1 MAGRFGDINLTKYDD
16 LFKDEAT
23 RQAEQQEQ
31 VLTVPADQI
40 FPYARQPYT
49 IDRPTPDLVRLMD
62 SVERFGIMEPMVV
75 RPRDGGGYEIIAGH
89 RRNYC
94 AGVVGLETRPVIV
107 REYTDEEAD
116 ILVVDFNINREDLM
130 PSEKAKAYK
139 LWLDAHK
146 RQAGRPTK
154 ENGDQVGP
162 DFARKKSKEILADQ
176 VGESASQVQRFVNL
190 TKLIPVLLEQV
201 DSGKLKLVPAAD
213 YISHLA
219 EKEQTYLALVMERD
233 EVSPSVG
240 QAKRMKELSAEG
252 KLEDNIID
260 LLMRE
265 EKPLEHKITLDGK
278 WVQKRF
284 PKHMTPQQIKE
295 RINKALDLL
304 ERTELRRK
312 QEQSR

>member
-16 LFKDEAT
+16 LFKDEET
-23 RQAEQQEQ
+23 RQAEKQEQ
-31 VLTVPADQI
+31 VLEVPADQI

-146 RQAGRPTK
+146 QQGARTDLTSLQNGEKLRGK
-154 ENGDQVGP
+154 FSVQLLSEQVNENVTT
-162 DFARKKSKEILADQ
+162 I
-176 VGESASQVQRFVNL
+176 QRYVRL

-213 YISHLA
+213 YISHLT

-284 PKHMTPQQIKE
+284 PKNMTPQQIKE

>member
-139 LWLDAHK
+139 LKLDAMK
-146 RQAGRPTK
+146 RQGART
-154 ENGDQVGP
+154 DLTSCQVGTKLRA
-162 DFARKKSKEILADQ
+162 DELLAEKADDSARQI
-176 VGESASQVQRFVNL
+176 QRYVRL

-240 QAKRMKELSAEG
+240 QAKRMKELSTEG

-304 ERTELRRK
+304 ERSERRK

>member
-1 MAGRFGDINLTKYDD
+1 MVNNLKNTKLTSLDD
-16 LFKDEAT
+16 LFKSEEE
-23 RQAEQQEQ
+23 RQAGQQEQ
-31 VLTVPADQI
+31 VLEVPADQI

-146 RQAGRPTK
+146 RQAGRPAK
-154 ENGDQVGP
+154 ENEDQVGP

-176 VGESASQVQRFVNL
+176 VGESASQVQRYVNL
-190 TKLIPVLLEQV
+190 TKLIPILLEQV

-213 YISHLA
+213 YISHLT

-240 QAKRMKELSAEG
+240 QAKRMKELSAGG

-260 LLMRE
+260 LVMRE
-265 EKPLEHKITLDGK
+265 EKPLERKVTLDGK
-278 WVQKRF
+278 WVQRRF
-284 PKHMTPQQIKE
+284 PRHMTPQQIMD

-304 ERTELRRK
+304 ERSERRK

>member
-1 MAGRFGDINLTKYDD
+1 MATSNLKNTKLASLDD
-16 LFKDEAT
+16 LFKSEEE
-23 RQAEQQEQ
+23 RQTEQQEQ
-31 VLTVPADQI
+31 VLTVPADQV
-40 FPYARQPYT
+40 FPYAGQPYT

-94 AGVVGLETRPVIV
+94 AGVVGLETRPIIV

-139 LWLDAHK
+139 LKLDAMK
-146 RQAGRPTK
+146 RQGART
-154 ENGDQVGP
+154 DLTSAQVGQKLNG
-162 DFARKKSKEILADQ
+162 RYSVEILSEQ
-176 VGESASQVQRFVNL
+176 VNESRMQVQRYIRLNY
-190 TKLIPVLLEQV
+190 LIPTLLEQV
-201 DSGKLKLVPAAD
+201 DGGTLKFVPAAD

-304 ERTELRRK
+304 ERTERRK

>member
-1 MAGRFGDINLTKYDD
+1 
-16 LFKDEAT
+16 
-23 RQAEQQEQ
+23 
-31 VLTVPADQI
+31 
-40 FPYARQPYT
+40 
-49 IDRPTPDLVRLMD
+49 
-62 SVERFGIMEPMVV
+62 
-75 RPRDGGGYEIIAGH
+75 
-89 RRNYC
+89 
-94 AGVVGLETRPVIV
+94 
-107 REYTDEEAD
+107 
-116 ILVVDFNINREDLM
+116 M

-139 LWLDAHK
+139 LKLDAMK
-146 RQAGRPTK
+146 RQGARTDLTS
-154 ENGDQVGP
+154 DQVGP
-162 DFARKKSKEILADQ
+162 KFVGQRSNELLAEQVSESKT
-176 VGESASQVQRFVNL
+176 QVQRYVRL
-190 TKLIPVLLEQV
+190 TKLIPALLEQV

-284 PKHMTPQQIKE
+284 PKNMTPQQIKE

>member
-16 LFKDEAT
+16 LFKDETT
-23 RQAEQQEQ
+23 RQAEQQEK

-49 IDRPTPDLVRLMD
+49 IDRPTPDLVRLLD

-146 RQAGRPTK
+146 QQGARTDLTSLQNGEKLRGK
-154 ENGDQVGP
+154 FSVQLLSEQVNENVTT
-162 DFARKKSKEILADQ
+162 I
-176 VGESASQVQRFVNL
+176 QRYVRL

-219 EKEQTYLALVMERD
+219 EKEQTYLALAMERD

-284 PKHMTPQQIKE
+284 PKHMTPQQIKD

-304 ERTELRRK
+304 ERTERRK

>member
-31 VLTVPADQI
+31 ILTVPADQI

-139 LWLDAHK
+139 LKLDAMK
-146 RQAGRPTK
+146 RQGART
-154 ENGDQVGP
+154 DLTSAQVGQKLNG
-162 DFARKKSKEILADQ
+162 RISVELLAEQ
-176 VGESASQVQRFVNL
+176 VNESRVQIQRYIRLNY
-190 TKLIPVLLEQV
+190 LIPILIEQV
-201 DSGKLKLVPAAD
+201 DTGKLKFVPAAD

-219 EKEQTYLALVMERD
+219 EKEQTYLALAMERD

-240 QAKRMKELSAEG
+240 QARKLKEMSAEG
-252 KLEDNIID
+252 KLDDNVID
-260 LLMRE
+260 YIMRE

-284 PKHMTPQQIKE
+284 PKNMTPQQIKE

-304 ERTELRRK
+304 ERTERRK

>member
-16 LFKDEAT
+16 LFKDEET
-23 RQAEQQEQ
+23 RQAEQGEQ
-31 VLTVPADQI
+31 ILTVPADQI

-146 RQAGRPTK
+146 QQGARTDLTSLQNEEKLKGK
-154 ENGDQVGP
+154 YSVQLLSEQVNENV
-162 DFARKKSKEILADQ
+162 STI
-176 VGESASQVQRFVNL
+176 QRYVRL

-219 EKEQTYLALVMERD
+219 EKEQTYLALAMERD

-284 PKHMTPQQIKE
+284 PKNMTPQQIKE

>member
-1 MAGRFGDINLTKYDD
+1 MR
-16 LFKDEAT
+16 
-23 RQAEQQEQ
+23 
-31 VLTVPADQI
+31 
-40 FPYARQPYT
+40 
-49 IDRPTPDLVRLMD
+49 
-62 SVERFGIMEPMVV
+62 
-75 RPRDGGGYEIIAGH
+75 
-89 RRNYC
+89 
-94 AGVVGLETRPVIV
+94 
-107 REYTDEEAD
+107 
-116 ILVVDFNINREDLM
+116 
-130 PSEKAKAYK
+130 
-139 LWLDAHK
+139 
-146 RQAGRPTK
+146 
-154 ENGDQVGP
+154 
-162 DFARKKSKEILADQ
+162 
-176 VGESASQVQRFVNL
+176 L

-219 EKEQTYLALVMERD
+219 EKEQTYLALAMERD

-304 ERTELRRK
+304 ERSERRK

>member
-16 LFKDEAT
+16 LFKNEET
-23 RQAEQQEQ
+23 RQAEKQEQ
-31 VLTVPADQI
+31 VLEVPADQI

-139 LWLDAHK
+139 LKLDAMK
-146 RQAGRPTK
+146 RQGART
-154 ENGDQVGP
+154 DLTSCQVGTKLRA
-162 DFARKKSKEILADQ
+162 DELLAEKADDSARQI
-176 VGESASQVQRFVNL
+176 QRYVRL

-213 YISHLA
+213 YISHLT

-260 LLMRE
+260 LVMRE
-265 EKPLEHKITLDGK
+265 EKPLERKVTLDGK
-278 WVQKRF
+278 WVQRRF
-284 PKHMTPQQIKE
+284 PRHMTPQQIMD

-304 ERTELRRK
+304 ERSERRK

>member
-16 LFKDEAT
+16 LFKNEET
-23 RQAEQQEQ
+23 RQAEKQEQ
-31 VLTVPADQI
+31 VLEVPADQI

-146 RQAGRPTK
+146 QQGARTDLTSLQNGEKLRGK
-154 ENGDQVGP
+154 FSLQLLSEQVNENVTT
-162 DFARKKSKEILADQ
+162 I
-176 VGESASQVQRFVNL
+176 QRYVRL

-219 EKEQTYLALVMERD
+219 EKEQTYLALAMERD

-284 PKHMTPQQIKE
+284 PKNMTPQQIKE

>member
-139 LWLDAHK
+139 LKLDAMK
-146 RQAGRPTK
+146 RQGARTDLTS
-154 ENGDQVGP
+154 DQVGP
-162 DFARKKSKEILADQ
+162 KFVGQRSNELLAEQVSESKT
-176 VGESASQVQRFVNL
+176 QVQRYVRL
-190 TKLIPVLLEQV
+190 TKLIPTLLEQV

-304 ERTELRRK
+304 ERSERRK

>member
-16 LFKDEAT
+16 LFKDEET
-23 RQAEQQEQ
+23 RQAEQGEQ
-31 VLTVPADQI
+31 ILTVPADQI

-139 LWLDAHK
+139 LKLDAMK
-146 RQAGRPTK
+146 RQGART
-154 ENGDQVGP
+154 DLTSCQVGTKLRA
-162 DFARKKSKEILADQ
+162 DELLAEKADDSARQI
-176 VGESASQVQRFVNL
+176 QRYVRL

-213 YISHLA
+213 YISHLT

-260 LLMRE
+260 LVMRE
-265 EKPLEHKITLDGK
+265 EKPLERKVTLDGK
-278 WVQKRF
+278 WVQRRF
-284 PKHMTPQQIKE
+284 PRHMTPQQIMD

-304 ERTELRRK
+304 ERSERRK

>member
-16 LFKDEAT
+16 LFKNEET
-23 RQAEQQEQ
+23 RQAEKQEQ
-31 VLTVPADQI
+31 VLEVPADQI

-146 RQAGRPTK
+146 QQGARTDLTSLQNGEKLRGK
-154 ENGDQVGP
+154 FSVQLLSEQVNENVTT
-162 DFARKKSKEILADQ
+162 I
-176 VGESASQVQRFVNL
+176 QRYVRL

-252 KLEDNIID
+252 KLADNIID

>member
-16 LFKDEAT
+16 LFKDEET

-31 VLTVPADQI
+31 VLEVPADQI
-40 FPYARQPYT
+40 YPYARQPYT

-146 RQAGRPTK
+146 QQGARTDLTSLQNGEKLRGK
-154 ENGDQVGP
+154 FSVQLLSEQVNENVTT
-162 DFARKKSKEILADQ
+162 I
-176 VGESASQVQRFVNL
+176 QRYVRL
-190 TKLIPVLLEQV
+190 TKLIPILLEQV

-213 YISHLA
+213 YISHLT

-260 LLMRE
+260 LVMRE
-265 EKPLEHKITLDGK
+265 EKPLERKVTLDGK
-278 WVQKRF
+278 WVQRRF
-284 PKHMTPQQIKE
+284 PRHMTPQQIMD

-304 ERTELRRK
+304 ERSERRK

>member
-16 LFKDEAT
+16 LFKNEET
-23 RQAEQQEQ
+23 RQAEKQEQ
-31 VLTVPADQI
+31 VLEVPADQI

-49 IDRPTPDLVRLMD
+49 IDRPKPDLVRLMD

-139 LWLDAHK
+139 LKLDAMK
-146 RQAGRPTK
+146 RQGARTDLTSCQVSTK
-154 ENGDQVGP
+154 LRADELIAEKAD
-162 DFARKKSKEILADQ
+162 DSARQI
-176 VGESASQVQRFVNL
+176 QRYVRL

-219 EKEQTYLALVMERD
+219 EKEQTYLALAMERD

-252 KLEDNIID
+252 KLDDNIID

-284 PKHMTPQQIKE
+284 PKNMTPQQIKE

>member
-16 LFKDEAT
+16 LFKDEET
-23 RQAEQQEQ
+23 RQAEQGEQ
-31 VLTVPADQI
+31 ILTVPADQI

-139 LWLDAHK
+139 LKLDAMK
-146 RQAGRPTK
+146 RQGARTDLTS
-154 ENGDQVGP
+154 DQVGP
-162 DFARKKSKEILADQ
+162 KFVGQRSNELLAEQVSESKT
-176 VGESASQVQRFVNL
+176 QVQRYVRL
-190 TKLIPVLLEQV
+190 TKLIPALLEQV

-284 PKHMTPQQIKE
+284 PKNMTPQQIKE

>member
-1 MAGRFGDINLTKYDD
+1 MVNNLKNTKLTSLDD
-16 LFKDEAT
+16 LFKSEEE
-23 RQAEQQEQ
+23 RQAGQQEQ
-31 VLTVPADQI
+31 VQEVPADQI

-75 RPRDGGGYEIIAGH
+75 RLRDGGGYEIIAGH

-139 LWLDAHK
+139 LKLDAMK
-146 RQAGRPTK
+146 RQGART
-154 ENGDQVGP
+154 DLTSCQVGTKLRA
-162 DFARKKSKEILADQ
+162 DELLAEKADDSARQI
-176 VGESASQVQRFVNL
+176 QRYVRL

-213 YISHLA
+213 YISHLT

-260 LLMRE
+260 LVMRE
-265 EKPLEHKITLDGK
+265 EKPLERKVTLDGK
-278 WVQKRF
+278 WVQRRF
-284 PKHMTPQQIKE
+284 PRHMTPQQIMD

-304 ERTELRRK
+304 ERSERRK

>member
-1 MAGRFGDINLTKYDD
+1 MAVNNLKNTKLTSLDE
-16 LFKDEAT
+16 LFQSEEE
-23 RQAEQQEQ
+23 RQTGQQEQ

-146 RQAGRPTK
+146 QQVGRPSK
-154 ENGDQVGP
+154 NSLQSGENLRGKFSVQLLSEQVN
-162 DFARKKSKEILADQ
+162 ENVTTI
-176 VGESASQVQRFVNL
+176 QRYVRL

-201 DSGKLKLVPAAD
+201 DNGKLKLVPAAV

-219 EKEQTYLALVMERD
+219 EKEQTYLALAMERD

-260 LLMRE
+260 LLIRE

-304 ERTELRRK
+304 ERSERRK

>member
-16 LFKDEAT
+16 LFKNEET
-23 RQAEQQEQ
+23 RQAEKQEQ
-31 VLTVPADQI
+31 VLEVPADQI

-146 RQAGRPTK
+146 QQGARTDLTSLQNGEKLRGK
-154 ENGDQVGP
+154 FSVQLLSEQVNENVTT
-162 DFARKKSKEILADQ
+162 I
-176 VGESASQVQRFVNL
+176 QRYVRL

-219 EKEQTYLALVMERD
+219 EKEQTYLALAMERD

-284 PKHMTPQQIKE
+284 PKNMTPQQIKE

-304 ERTELRRK
+304 ERSERRK